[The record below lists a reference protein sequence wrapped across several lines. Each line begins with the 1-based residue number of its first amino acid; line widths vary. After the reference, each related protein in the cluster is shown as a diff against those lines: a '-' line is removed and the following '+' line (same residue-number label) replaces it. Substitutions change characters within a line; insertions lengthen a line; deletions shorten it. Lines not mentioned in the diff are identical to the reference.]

1 MKYLSSTNHFESIF
15 SSAKYFQSLRDGFVC
30 AGDSSEAGIIFQ
42 YISWENCRA
51 SPTIWY
57 WVSPLLSSAQIVD
70 NFIQGQIVDFRGF
83 NKVSTVLGG
92 RGSYWVVRHSVHFY
106 RVVRHS
112 VLCYRVVRHSVHFYR
127 VIRYS
132 VNSYWVLGYR
142 VYTVTGYCL
151 YSNRKVTYS
160 AHTVHS
166 YRVIRHSVQSYSVAK
181 CMMIILCTKLQAGYI
196 IRTKLKGW

>member
-1 MKYLSSTNHFESIF
+1 MILS
-15 SSAKYFQSLRDGFVC
+15 
-30 AGDSSEAGIIFQ
+30 
-42 YISWENCRA
+42 
-51 SPTIWY
+51 
-57 WVSPLLSSAQIVD
+57 LSSAQIVD

-106 RVVRHS
+106 RVVR
-112 VLCYRVVRHSVHFYR
+112 
-127 VIRYS
+127 YS

-151 YSNRKVTYS
+151 YSNRKVAYS

-196 IRTKLKGW
+196 LQVNHINCEK

>member
-1 MKYLSSTNHFESIF
+1 M
-15 SSAKYFQSLRDGFVC
+15 
-30 AGDSSEAGIIFQ
+30 
-42 YISWENCRA
+42 
-51 SPTIWY
+51 
-57 WVSPLLSSAQIVD
+57 
-70 NFIQGQIVDFRGF
+70 DFRGF

-106 RVVRHS
+106 RVVRQS
-112 VLCYRVVRHSVHFYR
+112 VLCYRVVRHSVLCDR
-127 VIRYS
+127 VVRHSVLCDRVVIYS
-132 VNSYWVLGYR
+132 VNRYR
-142 VYTVTGYCL
+142 VVGYCVYAVTGYCL
-151 YSNRKVTYS
+151 YSNRKVAYS